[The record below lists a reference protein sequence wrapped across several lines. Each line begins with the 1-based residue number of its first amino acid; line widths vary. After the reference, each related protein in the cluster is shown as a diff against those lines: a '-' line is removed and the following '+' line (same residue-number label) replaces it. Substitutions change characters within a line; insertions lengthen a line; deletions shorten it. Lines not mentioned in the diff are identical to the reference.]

1 MARKIKTMS
10 EPKPRKKLSPRN
22 EYQRNVINTIYRNS
36 VVFLLGPAGCG
47 KTVLSVGCALQLLE
61 SQEIERIV
69 LTRPAVELGRGLGF
83 LPGDINEKMAPYIQP
98 IFDSFKV
105 FLNNQ
110 ELATL
115 INGKYIEICPLSVM
129 RGRTFNSSLVIVDEA
144 QSCTHAELK
153 MCLTRMGEQSK
164 MVINGDPTQSDLPIS
179 QRGALQDYSRWLDS
193 VDGIESVY
201 SNNEDIVRS
210 SLIGKIL
217 EKIDKFEGI
226 SNTIPQYGKNISEK

>member
-105 FLNNQ
+105 FL
-110 ELATL
+110 
-115 INGKYIEICPLSVM
+115 
-129 RGRTFNSSLVIVDEA
+129 
-144 QSCTHAELK
+144 
-153 MCLTRMGEQSK
+153 
-164 MVINGDPTQSDLPIS
+164 
-179 QRGALQDYSRWLDS
+179 
-193 VDGIESVY
+193 
-201 SNNEDIVRS
+201 SN
-210 SLIGKIL
+210 
-217 EKIDKFEGI
+217 
-226 SNTIPQYGKNISEK
+226 